1 VRGEQGFRGF
11 GVYDV
16 TNPAQPEKLA
26 LVATNKAAN
35 GSHEIWLDTRGGHA
49 DVYTA
54 IILSELTTSPDFDPE
69 TFDATIP
76 GEPDFQIW
84 DVSRPRR
91 PAKAG
96 EWGAWKELGVKPVFE
111 DPNGTFRVKL
121 AHSVITAGGHA
132 YVSYWDLG
140 TVILDVRDPAR
151 PRFIGRTAFRAH
163 EERNAHASWLADGG
177 RVLIQNDEDFD
188 PSPDPNGVVETSWG
202 YARYVDISDPAHPE
216 RLTRFE
222 LPSTPVSASPPE

>member
-1 VRGEQGFRGF
+1 VGRLEGARRQAGLRG
-11 GVYDV
+11 
-16 TNPAQPEKLA
+16 
-26 LVATNKAAN
+26 
-35 GSHEIWLDTRGGHA
+35 
-49 DVYTA
+49 
-54 IILSELTTSPDFDPE
+54 SERHL
-69 TFDATIP
+69 
-76 GEPDFQIW
+76 
-84 DVSRPRR
+84 
-91 PAKAG
+91 
-96 EWGAWKELGVKPVFE
+96 
-111 DPNGTFRVKL
+111 RVNF

-163 EERNAHASWLADGG
+163 EESNAHASWLADGG

-202 YARYVDISDPAHPE
+202 YACYVDISDPAHPG